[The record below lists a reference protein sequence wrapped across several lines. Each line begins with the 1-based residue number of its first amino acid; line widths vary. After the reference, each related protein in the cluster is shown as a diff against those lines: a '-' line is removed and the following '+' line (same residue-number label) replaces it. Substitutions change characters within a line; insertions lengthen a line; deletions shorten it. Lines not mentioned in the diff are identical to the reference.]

1 MTWPFPQFPN
11 PLDKGK
17 TVPKFNPNNEEDAP
31 L

>member
-11 PLDKGK
+11 PKDTGNR
-17 TVPKFNPNNEEDAP
+17 VPKFNPGNHEDAP